1 MKDYGLYGDIVLKL
15 IAATKD
21 DNYIRT
27 FIENKQNIKFNKKE
41 NGANLSILDKL
52 NLMKSM
58 QSDEYKKEIIFN
70 VNKRKELGIKSYQI
84 KDLIKSMHDIKYI
97 REILNA
103 NDKIR
108 LRNYEIADILK
119 NIDVVEADKFNLISE
134 CIERREEFGIT
145 DENVEELIQS
155 TNNIDFVLQECKKHG
170 DELGLSKIDMIVQM
184 MIRNDNENLIKKCI
198 DGNSDL
204 NLSTEERIAII
215 TKLPQKGIAEKWI
228 ELRDEYGLKDKEIAK
243 LVDRVILEN
252 ESDKNKYIEKL
263 ESLGLE
269 KFSEYLKF
277 LEDEEYRKQVIKS
290 ENDNYKGKITIP
302 EDMTVGME
310 IECVGVHSHFI
321 KEHNKKVNFLGDWM
335 CDLDSSV
342 ESENVIE
349 GKGIEVKSPILTGN
363 QNETTNN
370 IRNVSTIL
378 KKFGQYTNDTCG
390 GHIHIGADYLKSAKA
405 YQNLIEIC
413 GNAEAVMY
421 IIANEEGTIPRK
433 FDYAKPMSNKLEEA
447 LEKGTIDIEGEQ
459 DLEKFKETL
468 LEFQGAERYI
478 GVNFMN
484 LEQGGKGTIE
494 FRMPNGTVNADTWI
508 ENINL
513 FGGVVE
519 IAQKLAVIQE
529 KNDYKRSKEE
539 NEMLEN
545 FEKLKLEGIEER
557 EKLEILL
564 KLVIP
569 EEQREIYER
578 RYDKNSRLLN
588 ENPER
593 NDELRRNITKKPI
606 RISKNKVGK
615 ISFTGENP
623 INADELSKV
632 SEIISRDMKGKEKEE
647 YVK

>member
-1 MKDYGLYGDIVLKL
+1 
-15 IAATKD
+15 
-21 DNYIRT
+21 
-27 FIENKQNIKFNKKE
+27 
-41 NGANLSILDKL
+41 
-52 NLMKSM
+52 
-58 QSDEYKKEIIFN
+58 
-70 VNKRKELGIKSYQI
+70 
-84 KDLIKSMHDIKYI
+84 
-97 REILNA
+97 
-103 NDKIR
+103 
-108 LRNYEIADILK
+108 
-119 NIDVVEADKFNLISE
+119 
-134 CIERREEFGIT
+134 
-145 DENVEELIQS
+145 
-155 TNNIDFVLQECKKHG
+155 
-170 DELGLSKIDMIVQM
+170 

-215 TKLPQKGIAEKWI
+215 INLPQQGIAEKWI
-228 ELRDEYGLKDKEIAK
+228 ELRDEYGLRDEEISK

-263 ESLGLE
+263 ESLGLDRV
-269 KFSEYLKF
+269 SEYLKF
-277 LEDEEYRKQVIKS
+277 LVDEEYRKQVIKS
-290 ENDNYKGKITIP
+290 EGGNYKSKITIP

-310 IECVGVHSHFI
+310 IECVGIHSNFI

-421 IIANEEGTIPRK
+421 IIANEEETIPRK

-459 DLEKFKETL
+459 DLEKFKEIL

>member
-70 VNKRKELGIKSYQI
+70 VNKREELGIKSYQI

-290 ENDNYKGKITIP
+290 ENDNYKDKITIP

-390 GHIHIGADYLKSAKA
+390 GHIHIGADYLTDI
-405 YQNLIEIC
+405 QDWRNLRTIWN
-413 GNAEAVMY
+413 NAEGIFYA
-421 IIANEEGTIPRK
+421 ISNAKGEIPRQGVIE
-433 FDYAKPMSNKLEEA
+433 YASPISKKDETFSE
-447 LEKGTIDIEGEQ
+447 TINLDSED
-459 DLEKFKETL
+459 DLEKYIKLLKEI
-468 LEFQGAERYI
+468 QGSKYSGINYRNV
-478 GVNFMN
+478 GSS
-484 LEQGGKGTIE
+484 GKNTIE
-494 FRMPNGTVNADTWI
+494 FRLPNGTINPTTWV

-513 FGGVVE
+513 FGGLIRTSHE
-519 IAQKLAVIQE
+519 L
-529 KNDYKRSKEE
+529 SKI
-539 NEMLEN
+539 M
-545 FEKLKLEGIEER
+545 KKT
-557 EKLEILL
+557 
-564 KLVIP
+564 
-569 EEQREIYER
+569 EEQRTEEEKQMLYNYEILQTETDEKKDAEALIKLCVLPEQVKTYLGRYNVNSKLLKHSPEIYKRLKER
-578 RYDKNSRLLN
+578 IS
-588 ENPER
+588 
-593 NDELRRNITKKPI
+593 TKKI
-606 RISKNKVGK
+606 GQKV
-615 ISFTGENP
+615 FTGE
-623 INADELSKV
+623 ERSKW
-632 SEIISRDMKGKEKEE
+632 S
-647 YVK
+647 

>member
-1 MKDYGLYGDIVLKL
+1 
-15 IAATKD
+15 
-21 DNYIRT
+21 
-27 FIENKQNIKFNKKE
+27 
-41 NGANLSILDKL
+41 
-52 NLMKSM
+52 
-58 QSDEYKKEIIFN
+58 
-70 VNKRKELGIKSYQI
+70 
-84 KDLIKSMHDIKYI
+84 
-97 REILNA
+97 
-103 NDKIR
+103 
-108 LRNYEIADILK
+108 
-119 NIDVVEADKFNLISE
+119 
-134 CIERREEFGIT
+134 
-145 DENVEELIQS
+145 
-155 TNNIDFVLQECKKHG
+155 
-170 DELGLSKIDMIVQM
+170 
-184 MIRNDNENLIKKCI
+184 
-198 DGNSDL
+198 
-204 NLSTEERIAII
+204 
-215 TKLPQKGIAEKWI
+215 
-228 ELRDEYGLKDKEIAK
+228 
-243 LVDRVILEN
+243 
-252 ESDKNKYIEKL
+252 
-263 ESLGLE
+263 
-269 KFSEYLKF
+269 
-277 LEDEEYRKQVIKS
+277 
-290 ENDNYKGKITIP
+290 
-302 EDMTVGME
+302 
-310 IECVGVHSHFI
+310 
-321 KEHNKKVNFLGDWM
+321 
-335 CDLDSSV
+335 
-342 ESENVIE
+342 
-349 GKGIEVKSPILTGN
+349 
-363 QNETTNN
+363 
-370 IRNVSTIL
+370 
-378 KKFGQYTNDTCG
+378 
-390 GHIHIGADYLKSAKA
+390 
-405 YQNLIEIC
+405 
-413 GNAEAVMY
+413 
-421 IIANEEGTIPRK
+421 
-433 FDYAKPMSNKLEEA
+433 MSNKLEEA

>member
-1 MKDYGLYGDIVLKL
+1 
-15 IAATKD
+15 
-21 DNYIRT
+21 
-27 FIENKQNIKFNKKE
+27 
-41 NGANLSILDKL
+41 
-52 NLMKSM
+52 
-58 QSDEYKKEIIFN
+58 
-70 VNKRKELGIKSYQI
+70 
-84 KDLIKSMHDIKYI
+84 
-97 REILNA
+97 
-103 NDKIR
+103 
-108 LRNYEIADILK
+108 
-119 NIDVVEADKFNLISE
+119 
-134 CIERREEFGIT
+134 
-145 DENVEELIQS
+145 
-155 TNNIDFVLQECKKHG
+155 
-170 DELGLSKIDMIVQM
+170 
-184 MIRNDNENLIKKCI
+184 
-198 DGNSDL
+198 
-204 NLSTEERIAII
+204 
-215 TKLPQKGIAEKWI
+215 
-228 ELRDEYGLKDKEIAK
+228 
-243 LVDRVILEN
+243 
-252 ESDKNKYIEKL
+252 
-263 ESLGLE
+263 
-269 KFSEYLKF
+269 
-277 LEDEEYRKQVIKS
+277 
-290 ENDNYKGKITIP
+290 
-302 EDMTVGME
+302 
-310 IECVGVHSHFI
+310 
-321 KEHNKKVNFLGDWM
+321 
-335 CDLDSSV
+335 
-342 ESENVIE
+342 
-349 GKGIEVKSPILTGN
+349 
-363 QNETTNN
+363 
-370 IRNVSTIL
+370 
-378 KKFGQYTNDTCG
+378 
-390 GHIHIGADYLKSAKA
+390 
-405 YQNLIEIC
+405 
-413 GNAEAVMY
+413 
-421 IIANEEGTIPRK
+421 
-433 FDYAKPMSNKLEEA
+433 MSNKLEEA

-588 ENPER
+588 ENPEK

>member
-1 MKDYGLYGDIVLKL
+1 M
-15 IAATKD
+15 
-21 DNYIRT
+21 
-27 FIENKQNIKFNKKE
+27 
-41 NGANLSILDKL
+41 
-52 NLMKSM
+52 
-58 QSDEYKKEIIFN
+58 
-70 VNKRKELGIKSYQI
+70 
-84 KDLIKSMHDIKYI
+84 
-97 REILNA
+97 
-103 NDKIR
+103 
-108 LRNYEIADILK
+108 
-119 NIDVVEADKFNLISE
+119 
-134 CIERREEFGIT
+134 
-145 DENVEELIQS
+145 
-155 TNNIDFVLQECKKHG
+155 
-170 DELGLSKIDMIVQM
+170 
-184 MIRNDNENLIKKCI
+184 
-198 DGNSDL
+198 
-204 NLSTEERIAII
+204 
-215 TKLPQKGIAEKWI
+215 
-228 ELRDEYGLKDKEIAK
+228 
-243 LVDRVILEN
+243 
-252 ESDKNKYIEKL
+252 
-263 ESLGLE
+263 
-269 KFSEYLKF
+269 
-277 LEDEEYRKQVIKS
+277 
-290 ENDNYKGKITIP
+290 
-302 EDMTVGME
+302 
-310 IECVGVHSHFI
+310 
-321 KEHNKKVNFLGDWM
+321 
-335 CDLDSSV
+335 
-342 ESENVIE
+342 
-349 GKGIEVKSPILTGN
+349 
-363 QNETTNN
+363 
-370 IRNVSTIL
+370 
-378 KKFGQYTNDTCG
+378 
-390 GHIHIGADYLKSAKA
+390 
-405 YQNLIEIC
+405 
-413 GNAEAVMY
+413 
-421 IIANEEGTIPRK
+421 
-433 FDYAKPMSNKLEEA
+433 
-447 LEKGTIDIEGEQ
+447 
-459 DLEKFKETL
+459 LEKFKETL

-588 ENPER
+588 ENPEK